1 MAPTLPPPSPAGI
14 EAYEVNSGCGV
25 KVTEESHTEEPYMS
39 LKSSFAIVLRALRC
53 KRNLSQRD
61 FCDTSR
67 TFLSKLEGARSSLTL
82 DKLEQVSQRLEL
94 SSLTLLTLTLSQE
107 SGKSAV
113 ELIDDLRSEIEG
125 LERDGGVPGLD
136 HATHCTP
143 ARKLRKHQASLALQT
158 QICFQAS

>member
-1 MAPTLPPPSPAGI
+1 
-14 EAYEVNSGCGV
+14 
-25 KVTEESHTEEPYMS
+25 MS

-61 FCDTSR
+61 FGDTSR

-107 SGKSAV
+107 SGKSVV

-125 LERDGGVPGLD
+125 LERDGGVPGLEQ
-136 HATHCTP
+136 ATHCIT
-143 ARKLRKHQASLALQT
+143 ARKPRKQQAPQALQT
-158 QICFQAS
+158 QLCFEAP

>member
-1 MAPTLPPPSPAGI
+1 
-14 EAYEVNSGCGV
+14 
-25 KVTEESHTEEPYMS
+25 MS

-61 FCDTSR
+61 FGDTSR

-94 SSLTLLTLTLSQE
+94 SPLTLLTFTLSQE
-107 SGKSAV
+107 SGKSVV

-125 LERDGGVPGLD
+125 LECDGGIPGLD
-136 HATHCTP
+136 EAAHCIT
-143 ARKLRKHQASLALQT
+143 ARKPRNHQTSLALKT
-158 QICFQAS
+158 SSTF

>member
-1 MAPTLPPPSPAGI
+1 
-14 EAYEVNSGCGV
+14 
-25 KVTEESHTEEPYMS
+25 MS

-61 FCDTSR
+61 FGDTSR

-94 SSLTLLTLTLSQE
+94 SPLTLLALTLSQE

-113 ELIDDLRSEIEG
+113 DLIEDLRSEIEG
-125 LERDGGVPGLD
+125 LERDGGVPGLEKT
-136 HATHCTP
+136 AHCIT
-143 ARKLRKHQASLALQT
+143 ARKPREHQALLAL
-158 QICFQAS
+158 

>member
-1 MAPTLPPPSPAGI
+1 MEPTHPAPSPAGT
-14 EAYEVNSGCGV
+14 AAFVVDSGCSV
-25 KVTEESHTEEPYMS
+25 EVTEESHTEEPYMS

-61 FCDTSR
+61 FGDTSR

-94 SSLTLLTLTLSQE
+94 SPLTLLTFTLSQE
-107 SGKSAV
+107 SGKSVV

-125 LERDGGVPGLD
+125 LECDGGIPGLEQT
-136 HATHCTP
+136 THCIT
-143 ARKLRKHQASLALQT
+143 ARKPRKHQASLAL
-158 QICFQAS
+158 